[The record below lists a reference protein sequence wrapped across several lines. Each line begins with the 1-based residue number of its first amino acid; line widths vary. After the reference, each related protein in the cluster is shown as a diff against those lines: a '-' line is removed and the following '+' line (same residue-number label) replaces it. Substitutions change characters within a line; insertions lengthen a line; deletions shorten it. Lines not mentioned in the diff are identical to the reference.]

1 MTIDSTLTRL
11 VVLASG
17 DGSNLQAILDACA
30 NGHLKA
36 QVVFVVCNRKTA
48 RAIDRA
54 ERMGVPVLY
63 HPLKWYLDTGRTRLD
78 YDADL
83 AEQVAKYAPDLIVLA
98 GWMHILSMAFLGRF
112 PDKVIN
118 LHPALPGQFPGTHAI
133 ERAYNAFE
141 RGEIKETG
149 IMVHFV
155 PDEGVDVG
163 APVAIAK
170 IPLMAGESLDS
181 LETRI
186 HNAEHTLLIEAIHSL
201 MQNAGF

>member
-1 MTIDSTLTRL
+1 MTTAIKRANL

-30 NGHLKA
+30 SGYLAA
-36 QVVFVVCNRKTA
+36 QVVFVICNRRNA

-63 HPLKWYLDTGRTRLD
+63 HPLKWHLDTGRTRAE

-83 AEQVAKYAPDLIVLA
+83 AEQVAKYSPDLIVLA
-98 GWMHILSMAFLGRF
+98 GWMHILSMAFLGKF
-112 PDKVIN
+112 PNKVIN

-133 ERAYNAFE
+133 ERAYEAFG
-141 RGEIKETG
+141 RGNISETG

-163 APVAIAK
+163 APIAITK
-170 IPLMAGESLDS
+170 IPMISGESLEA
-181 LETRI
+181 LEARM
-186 HNAEHTLLIEAIHSL
+186 HSAEHDLLIAAIKQL
-201 MQNAGF
+201 I

>member
-1 MTIDSTLTRL
+1 MNATIKRADL

-30 NGHLKA
+30 DGRLAA

-63 HPLKWYLDTGRTRLD
+63 HPLKWYLDTGRTRID

-83 AEQVAKYAPDLIVLA
+83 AEQVAKYAPDWIVLA
-98 GWMHILSMAFLGRF
+98 GWMHILSMAFLSKF

-118 LHPALPGQFPGTHAI
+118 LHPALPGEFPGTHAI
-133 ERAYNAFE
+133 ERAYEAFG
-141 RGEIKETG
+141 RGEISETG

-163 APVAIAK
+163 APIAITK
-170 IPLMAGESLDS
+170 IPMVEGESLEA
-181 LETRI
+181 LEARM
-186 HNAEHTLLIEAIHSL
+186 HNAEHELLIQAVKSL
-201 MQNAGF
+201 I

>member
-1 MTIDSTLTRL
+1 MMALTKL

-30 NGHLKA
+30 NGQLAA
-36 QVVFVVCNRKTA
+36 QVVLVVCNRKTA

-63 HPLKWYLDTGRTRLD
+63 HPLKWYIDTGRTRVD

-98 GWMHILSMAFLGRF
+98 GWMHILSMAFLEKF
-112 PDKVIN
+112 PNKVIN

-133 ERAYNAFE
+133 ERAYEAFG
-141 RGEIKETG
+141 RGEIGETG

-163 APVAIAK
+163 TSVAIAK
-170 IPLMAGESLDS
+170 IPMKADEP
-181 LETRI
+181 LEALEARI
-186 HNAEHTLLIEAIHSL
+186 HAVEHKLLIEAIRSL
-201 MQNAGF
+201 QR